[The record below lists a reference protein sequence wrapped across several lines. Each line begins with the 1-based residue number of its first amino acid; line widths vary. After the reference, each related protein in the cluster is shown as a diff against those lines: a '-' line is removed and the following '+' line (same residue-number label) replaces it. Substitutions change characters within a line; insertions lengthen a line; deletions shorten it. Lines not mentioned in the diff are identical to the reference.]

1 MASGLGFVSYAFGR
15 LPCLPQ
21 IPWTPDRVV
30 LGIQRRSR
38 PMGVRVYG
46 DGFPNE
52 FAAKLAG
59 EKALREL
66 LDNLANEP
74 EEIGLNQPAVPSC
87 EKCGGSTVVPGL
99 GTLPEL
105 LLFHCTR
112 AGRSSNRR
120 DAYPR
125 SITLLVSRA
134 RGCRLLILK
143 RVFTQ
148 CFPGARHPP

>member
-1 MASGLGFVSYAFGR
+1 
-15 LPCLPQ
+15 
-21 IPWTPDRVV
+21 
-30 LGIQRRSR
+30 
-38 PMGVRVYG
+38 MGVRVYG

-87 EKCGGSTVVPGL
+87 EKCGGSTELMRVVPGL

-105 LLFHCTR
+105 LLFRCTR
-112 AGRSSNRR
+112 CGQVTKQKGRLS
-120 DAYPR
+120 
-125 SITLLVSRA
+125 
-134 RGCRLLILK
+134 
-143 RVFTQ
+143 
-148 CFPGARHPP
+148 